1 MSNDEL
7 DPLIRREFE
16 ALGMN
21 IVGNDILADLVI
33 DKVRKRRRR
42 FWFVSAATIFAI
54 STIIAIGYL
63 VGTNS
68 HLSFAGNSSADN
80 IILSN
85 SYEQSSGEKNVL
97 SLPQFA
103 RINVTQGKES
113 SRHSSF
119 RFHLHRGEVIE
130 VFTQSKSATGGIIG
144 NLTIN
149 YVRSDGTTTTLQ
161 KNPIGTN
168 DANNEFGNT
177 SETGLYTFNFD
188 ITDPSY
194 EGQLLVGFLI
204 GHFE

>member
-1 MSNDEL
+1 MNNDEL

-33 DKVRKRRRR
+33 DRVRKRRRR
-42 FWFVSAATIFAI
+42 FWTVFATTIFAI
-54 STIIAIGYL
+54 SAIIAIGYF
-63 VGTNS
+63 VGSNS
-68 HLSFAGNSSADN
+68 HLSFAKNSSAGS
-80 IILSN
+80 IIVSN
-85 SYEQSSGEKNVL
+85 SYEQSSRGKNVL

-103 RINVTQGKES
+103 RINITQGNNS

-119 RFHLHRGEVIE
+119 RFYLHRGEVIE
-130 VFTQSKSATGGIIG
+130 VFTQSKSVTGGIIG

-149 YVRSDGTTTTLQ
+149 FVRPDGTSRILQ
-161 KNPIGTN
+161 RNPIGTN
-168 DANNEFGNT
+168 DANNEFGST
-177 SETGLYTFNFD
+177 SEPGLYTFNFD
-188 ITDPSY
+188 ITEPSY

>member
-1 MSNDEL
+1 MNNDEL

-33 DKVRKRRRR
+33 DKVRKRRKK
-42 FWFVSAATIFAI
+42 FWMLSIALFFAI
-54 STIIAIGYL
+54 SAITAIGYL

-68 HLSFAGNSSADN
+68 HLSIASNPSAGN
-80 IILSN
+80 IIMSN
-85 SYEQSSGEKNVL
+85 SYEQSSKEKNVL

-103 RINVTQGKES
+103 RINVTQGNAGS
-113 SRHSSF
+113 HHSSF
-119 RFHLHRGEVIE
+119 RFNLHRGEVIE
-130 VFTQSKSATGGIIG
+130 VFTQSKSSTGGVIG
-144 NLTIN
+144 SLTVN
-149 YVRSDGTTTTLQ
+149 YVKSDGTSTLLQ

-168 DANNEFGNT
+168 VADNEFGNT

-194 EGQLLVGFLI
+194 EGQLLVAFLI

>member
-33 DKVRKRRRR
+33 DKVQKRRRR
-42 FWFVSAATIFAI
+42 LWIVSVATIFAI

-68 HLSFAGNSSADN
+68 HLSFASNSSAGS

-113 SRHSSF
+113 SHHSSF
-119 RFHLHRGEVIE
+119 RFRLHRGEVIE
-130 VFTQSKSATGGIIG
+130 VFTQSKSSTGGVIG

-177 SETGLYTFNFD
+177 SETGLYSFNFD